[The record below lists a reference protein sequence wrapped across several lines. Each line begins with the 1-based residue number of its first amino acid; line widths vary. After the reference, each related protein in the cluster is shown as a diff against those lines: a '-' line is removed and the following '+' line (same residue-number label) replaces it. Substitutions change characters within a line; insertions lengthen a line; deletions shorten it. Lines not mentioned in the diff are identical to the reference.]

1 VAPGRSLLRSERPDA
16 LMEPLCARLRVPAL
30 WLAGPRGPRRTSIT
44 NACRSSCLKLV
55 RMNRGNQADIAR
67 VFGYVRVSTAEQGRS
82 GLGLATQRSAIAT
95 ECRRHGWELLHTY
108 TDVASGKSTNGRGE
122 FGRMLDDLAARKAD
136 GIVVSKLDRLSRSIV
151 DFGRVLKL
159 SQRHGWAIRL
169 IDFDL
174 DTSTPTGK
182 LMANLLISVA
192 EWERD
197 IIGQRTRDGLAE
209 TRAKG
214 TRLGRERQIEPA
226 LEKRIVRMRQRGAS
240 FQAIA
245 TKLDSEQVPTSSGK
259 AWHWATI
266 QRVVRRHRDEPIK
279 TRRRRAKLD

>member
-1 VAPGRSLLRSERPDA
+1 MLIGPHALNSPG
-16 LMEPLCARLRVPAL
+16 
-30 WLAGPRGPRRTSIT
+30 
-44 NACRSSCLKLV
+44 
-55 RMNRGNQADIAR
+55 MNRSNQADIAR

-82 GLGLATQRSAIAT
+82 GLGLATQRSAIAA
-95 ECRRHGWELLHTY
+95 ECQRRGWELLDTY
-108 TDVASGKSTNGRGE
+108 TDVASGKSTSGRDE

-197 IIGQRTRDGLAE
+197 IIGQRTKDGLAV

-214 TRLGRERQIEPA
+214 TRLGRERQIALA

-240 FQAIA
+240 FQSIA
-245 TKLDSEQVPTSSGK
+245 SKLASEHVPTSSGK
-259 AWHWATI
+259 DWHWATI
-266 QRVVRRHRDEPIK
+266 QRVVRRHLDEPIK
-279 TRRRRAKLD
+279 TRRRRVKLD